1 MDLSELLR
9 ALALV
14 VLVEGLMPFLVPA
27 RWREALLR
35 ISTLDDRQLR
45 GLGLVLILIG
55 VIALNL
61 L

>member
-1 MDLSELLR
+1 VDVGELMR

-14 VLVEGLMPFLVPA
+14 LVLEGLMPFLAPA

-35 ISTLDDRQLR
+35 ITSLQDRQLR
-45 GLGLVLILIG
+45 SVGFVLILIG

>member
-14 VLVEGLMPFLVPA
+14 VVIEGLMPFLAPA

-35 ISTLDDRQLR
+35 VSTLDDRQLR